1 MIYNK
6 PNQEEIFNKI
16 VKCINSSSTSDHI
29 ETVINMIHQ
38 ANVLHPTF
46 KAVYYYRLYFIIRDK
61 LSEKN
66 IIYTSEITYQ

>member
-29 ETVINMIHQ
+29 ESVINTINQ
-38 ANVLHPTF
+38 ANVLYPTF
-46 KAVYYYRLYFIIRDK
+46 KAVYFYRLYFIMRDVISK
-61 LSEKN
+61 KN